1 MKIFVSWSGT
11 ASREAAELIKQ
22 WLPNVIQEADVWV
35 SSQDIGK
42 GEKWSASL
50 WASLAEIEFGILM
63 VTRDNCTAPW
73 IMFEAGALSKS
84 VKARVIPVLC
94 GIDRLDIANTPLSQF
109 QNAVVAK
116 DDMWQVLVA
125 INSTCPR
132 PLEEPRLRA
141 TFDKWWPDFEVQF
154 NAIKFPEQVATTKA
168 TGAKADSAR
177 LDKIENVLE
186 GIMSSLQRMML
197 SSRFNSELPPVPP
210 SPNYI
215 HVMGKDGRRYLRD
228 TKTGRMIPFPKR
240 PAPPSPPPSVSIV
253 EDYDGDNDGDPGPGQ

>member
-1 MKIFVSWSGT
+1 MKIFVSWSGS

-109 QNAVVAK
+109 QNALVVK

-125 INSTCPR
+125 VNSTCPR
-132 PLEEPRLRA
+132 PLEDARLRA
-141 TFDKWWPDFEVQF
+141 TFDKWWPDFESQF
-154 NAIKFPEQVATTKA
+154 EAIKFPEQSPTAKTT
-168 TGAKADSAR
+168 GGKADSAR

-186 GIMSSLQRMML
+186 GIMSSLQRMM
-197 SSRFNSELPPVPP
+197 SRSRPNSEVAPVPP
-210 SPNYI
+210 PPHY
-215 HVMGKDGRRYLRD
+215 VQVTGADGRRYVQD
-228 TKTGRMIPFPKR
+228 TVTGRMMPLKR
-240 PAPPSPPPSVSIV
+240 PPPPPPPPISLDEYKS
-253 EDYDGDNDGDPGPGQ
+253 DNDGDSGPGQ